1 MSYYDLDKKERTK
14 LSNSIKSEIFKDL
27 KASETQSLIKYF
39 SDKDTYI
46 RKVAYNSIRDII
58 LLGDISE
65 GKVIKIL
72 NSLYDNK
79 SELVRQTVVNSLG
92 EIGKFYPEKV
102 IDQIEKAL
110 FDNHSK
116 VRNAVIG
123 SLKKFGAIH
132 PKYVIDLAKKYYN
145 HENVEVRR
153 IVIHGLE
160 LRGRTHPEDIL
171 DTLELAQFDSKSR
184 IRNMVEHVL
193 IQISYKKGSLGK
205 VLNHI
210 KNWQNKELIQKTVNS
225 IMQKHI
231 IDEHFTYYSPKEALK
246 VIQKIFPDFTY
257 KITQM
262 NIIDELAY
270 TKGEKGEE
278 ANIELAEKISK
289 EMDIKAV
296 SQLVETLETNSN
308 SSIQNNCIKV
318 LYEIGER
325 KPQLISKYTDL
336 FIDLLKSK
344 QNRLVWGAMTALA
357 IIADRKH
364 LAIWERINEIIDA
377 FENGSVITQDEGTKV
392 LVTMSSKKKIYE
404 EKISPIL
411 LEKIKKDRP
420 KDIAKDVE
428 IISKAV
434 NERNKNEFLKTIEE
448 RKSSLSDSQLKRVE
462 RVLKKLG

>member
-1 MSYYDLDKKERTK
+1 
-14 LSNSIKSEIFKDL
+14 
-27 KASETQSLIKYF
+27 
-39 SDKDTYI
+39 
-46 RKVAYNSIRDII
+46 
-58 LLGDISE
+58 
-65 GKVIKIL
+65 
-72 NSLYDNK
+72 
-79 SELVRQTVVNSLG
+79 
-92 EIGKFYPEKV
+92 
-102 IDQIEKAL
+102 
-110 FDNHSK
+110 
-116 VRNAVIG
+116 
-123 SLKKFGAIH
+123 KKFGAIH